1 MNTKQN
7 IYEFFKNEKANKDY
21 NNEIVKKTWYYY
33 NKYGFEIDKDKKTQE
48 FWNNEADAFKHTFMS
63 ADLYFKYGDK
73 WSTAAG
79 IYHEHDVPNDFEEWN
94 MDSWNNDQGRQIAK
108 EMEEEYGSKLKQ
120 MSQKQIDDIIAEKIM
135 QRMRSGQLITHL
147 NDKRLYKWGIESWV
161 RKHPE
166 FTNNRIKNFSKIV
179 ESVEGAFTK
188 ANEMSENM
196 KRIIKE
202 YEEETEKSFI
212 KSLEKLNIKSN
223 TPIEEYEK
231 LTLKDRVFHKGDIPP
246 IGKMKSEDIT
256 EQDIE
261 EYKAF
266 LNQYDGGR
274 NKIPT
279 KEELDERVARG
290 ELIWVDGYT
299 KQDGTVVRGYYRHYP
314 ETT

>member
-1 MNTKQN
+1 M
-7 IYEFFKNEKANKDY
+7 
-21 NNEIVKKTWYYY
+21 
-33 NKYGFEIDKDKKTQE
+33 
-48 FWNNEADAFKHTFMS
+48 
-63 ADLYFKYGDK
+63 YFKYGDK

-79 IYHEHDVPNDFEEWN
+79 IYHEHENIKNPFNEWN

-108 EMEEEYGSKLKQ
+108 EMEKEYGSKLKQ

-147 NDKRLYKWGIESWV
+147 NDKRLYKRGIESWL

-166 FTNNRIKNFSKIV
+166 FTNNRIKKFSKIV

-188 ANEMSENM
+188 ANEMSESWNQF
-196 KRIIKE
+196 KQNSKE
-202 YEEETEKSFI
+202 AIRKTVEETIEKFNTQR
-212 KSLEKLNIKSN
+212 KSTIEK
-223 TPIEEYEK
+223 YEK
-231 LTLKDRVFHKGDIPP
+231 LTLKDRVFHQGDIPP

-256 EQDIE
+256 QQHIE
-261 EYKAF
+261 EYKAV
-266 LNQYDGGR
+266 LNQWDGGR

-279 KEELDERVARG
+279 QAELDERVARG

-314 ETT
+314 ETV